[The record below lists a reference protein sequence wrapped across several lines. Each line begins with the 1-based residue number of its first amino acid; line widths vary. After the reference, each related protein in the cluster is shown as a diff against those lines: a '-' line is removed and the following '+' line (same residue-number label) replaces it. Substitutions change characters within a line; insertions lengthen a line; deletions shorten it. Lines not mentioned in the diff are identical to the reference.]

1 MAEADWSRL
10 VEGLADELQAAL
22 WIRRYRD
29 HMDRVRVMSAPS
41 EKLVYLYLIQSQPQS
56 FTTIQRALSL
66 SSRTVDQAIRK
77 LMEHGHVTL
86 DKTYLYWVAPP

>member
-1 MAEADWSRL
+1 
-10 VEGLADELQAAL
+10 
-22 WIRRYRD
+22 
-29 HMDRVRVMSAPS
+29 MDRVRAMSAPS

-86 DKTYLYWVAPP
+86 DKTYLYWVMAPRADAGAARPLSRHPQRPE